1 MEPAHHEVHVSLLWT
16 LLQRQCAHAGKILAM
31 RDISVRQSE
40 LLPLI
45 LQPLTA
51 SAVAAASHRPREEQ
65 LPAEEGLAASLPQS
79 STARAEAIEQAAPA
93 IERLK
98 VFRPAL
104 SDGVQALRF
113 V

>member
-1 MEPAHHEVHVSLLWT
+1 
-16 LLQRQCAHAGKILAM
+16 M

-51 SAVAAASHRPREEQ
+51 SAVAAASQRPREEQ